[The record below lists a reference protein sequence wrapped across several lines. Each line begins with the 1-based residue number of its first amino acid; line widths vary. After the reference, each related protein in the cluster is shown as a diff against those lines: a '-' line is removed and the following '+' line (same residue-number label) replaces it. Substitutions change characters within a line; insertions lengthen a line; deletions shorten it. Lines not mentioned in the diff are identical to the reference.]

1 MLYVNTCVGEWG
13 VFPGSTSGDEPASQ
27 CRRQE
32 IWVWSLTQEDPLE
45 EDTATYS
52 SILAWRIPW
61 TEEPGRLQSIGLQR
75 IGHDWSDLACMHK
88 SERKRK
94 IHRVTVREDKKQNNS
109 ERMKIILNNSD
120 YLGKVIWEQG
130 EQDRMKLHYTSL
142 YTLYAF
148 IFYHYVWVHFLFKK
162 WMLIENEDS
171 VILVKKKKKQT
182 NRSMEEQ
189 RA

>member
-1 MLYVNTCVGEWG
+1 MYFNTCVGEWG
-13 VFPGSTSGDEPASQ
+13 GFPSSTSGNEPAGQ
-27 CRRQE
+27 CGRQE
-32 IWVWSLTQEDPLE
+32 KWVWSLTQEDPLE
-45 EDTATYS
+45 EDTASYS

-61 TEEPGRLQSIGLQR
+61 TEQPGRLQSIGLQR
-75 IGHDWSDLACMHK
+75 IGHDWSDLACMHE

-94 IHRVTVREDKKQNNS
+94 SHRVTVREDKKQNNS

-142 YTLYAF
+142 YILYAF
-148 IFYHYVWVHFLFKK
+148 IFYHYVWVYFLFKK

-171 VILVKKKKKQT
+171 VILVKEQT
-182 NRSMEEQ
+182 NRSMEE
-189 RA
+189 